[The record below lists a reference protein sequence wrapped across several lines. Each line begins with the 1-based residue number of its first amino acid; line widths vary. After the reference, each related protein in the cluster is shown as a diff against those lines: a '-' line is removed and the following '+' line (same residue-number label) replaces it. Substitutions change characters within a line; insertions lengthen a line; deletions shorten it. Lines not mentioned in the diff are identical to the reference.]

1 MAKQQRPAARGAAS
15 RTASRVTR
23 AATPAAV
30 LKIRQSYA
38 KAVALYEKGLT
49 ALQRH
54 RFATA
59 ATSFRKL
66 LDQYP
71 DEGELHDRARLY
83 LNVCARKAR
92 PKAAPPKT
100 RDERIL
106 AATLALNRR
115 DVDEVLSLLGDGAA
129 TPSTDCHV
137 QYLLALAHAQRNDA
151 DTAARHLRR
160 AIELNPETRDLQ
172 AAIKSQ
178 EPDFDRKF
186 ANTGRFATP
195 SSHPRRRLFVPQS
208 VVTPDTAPRAVRKQ

>member
-30 LKIRQSYA
+30 LEIRQSYA

-92 PKAAPPKT
+92 PMAAPPKT

-115 DVDEVLSLLGDGAA
+115 DVEEVLSLLGDGAA

-160 AIELNPETRDLQ
+160 AIELNPETRVQ
-172 AAIKSQ
+172 AGQ
-178 EPDFDRKF
+178 EPDFDRIREHRSFRDAIKS
-186 ANTGRFATP
+186 P
-195 SSHPRRRLFVPQS
+195 
-208 VVTPDTAPRAVRKQ
+208 